1 MVSPQNTPSAAM
13 LASLKEGQERQLAAL
28 ARLEERIGLL
38 HEQMRRTGET
48 VTRLKLMGDNARR
61 EAQASAEAIQRIEE
75 RLAGLEGRGER

>member
-75 RLAGLEGRGER
+75 RLAGLERRGER

>member
-1 MVSPQNTPSAAM
+1 MVSPQDTPSAAM